1 MSVDPAAFRHLKVR
15 LPDVEGLPA
24 GSIVEVELDHGR
36 ANEMG
41 SELLA
46 DWKLLAEA
54 LEEGPAR
61 ALLTWSQR
69 RSAKGTPLF
78 ISGADV
84 TERAGWDEERVRNH
98 VRHQRAVLA
107 RLRRAPVF
115 HVVVV
120 DGVALGWG
128 TEFLICAD
136 YRIAGP
142 GASFGLPETG
152 IGIVPGAGGTSEL
165 WALIG
170 VPQALRLGMTG
181 ERLDYREA
189 VRIGLCQERVDSL
202 EAGLDRARA
211 LMRGAA
217 LRSPT
222 AIAAFKRGVLH
233 AVGIDASDRAEV
245 EARAYESCLENGD
258 AAIGR
263 AAFKEI
269 TAGQPVAWPARS
281 LRLP

>member
-170 VPQALRLGMTG
+170 VPQALRLG
-181 ERLDYREA
+181 
-189 VRIGLCQERVDSL
+189 
-202 EAGLDRARA
+202 
-211 LMRGAA
+211 
-217 LRSPT
+217 
-222 AIAAFKRGVLH
+222 IA
-233 AVGIDASDRAEV
+233 
-245 EARAYESCLENGD
+245 
-258 AAIGR
+258 
-263 AAFKEI
+263 
-269 TAGQPVAWPARS
+269 PA
-281 LRLP
+281 P